1 MFDSIIIGGGAAG
14 LTTAV
19 MIKRELSSANIAVF
33 EQLDRVG
40 KKLSITG
47 NGRCN
52 ITNLNIAPSFFH
64 SKKNETAFKIISNFS
79 LEKVKDFFSSIGV
92 EFVSKNNK
100 VFPRSL
106 QAPSVV
112 DALRFSAEKLG
123 VDLKVSNKVLSV
135 KKEDGYFV
143 VFSNNG
149 NFKTKTL
156 VIATGGLAGGNKLG
170 SSGDGYVFLKSLG
183 HNILPQTPTIVQL
196 KTENTITKMLK
207 GIKVDADATLS
218 FNGTLL
224 KKEYGEIL
232 FCDYGLS
239 GPPILQIS
247 HLAKP
252 GCVVSLDLF
261 PDMDFDILFNKLLK
275 RRELFS
281 GLPLTEFFA
290 GFLNKR
296 LGQAIIKSCNISL
309 SRDCASLEDFEIKE
323 LEAKLKNFE
332 FAVTGNTG
340 FANAQ
345 ATSGGANLKDFS
357 DNLMSKKCLGL
368 FAVGEV
374 LDVDGDCGGYNLHWA
389 WSSANTVSQSVIEY
403 LR

>member
-14 LTTAV
+14 LATAV
-19 MIKRELSSANIAVF
+19 MIKQKLNSANIAVF

-52 ITNLNIAPSFFH
+52 ISNLNLDCDFFH
-64 SKKNETAFKIISNFS
+64 SQNNETPLKIISDFG
-79 LEKVKDFFSSIGV
+79 LENVKDFFSSIGV
-92 EFVSKNNK
+92 EFISENNK
-100 VFPRSL
+100 IYPRSL

-123 VDLKVSNKVLSV
+123 VKLQVSTKVLSV
-135 KKEDGYFV
+135 KKNHELFIV
-143 VFSNNG
+143 STNNG
-149 NFKTKTL
+149 DFKCKSII
-156 VIATGGLAGGNKLG
+156 IATGGLAGGNKLG
-170 SSGDGYVFLKSLG
+170 SNGDGYVFLKKLG

-207 GIKVDADATLS
+207 GIKVNANATLLS
-218 FNGTLL
+218 NGEIL
-224 KKEYGEIL
+224 KKEFGEIL

-247 HLAKP
+247 RLAKP
-252 GCVVSLDLF
+252 GSIVSLDLF
-261 PDMDFDILFNKLLK
+261 YDTDFENLFEKLIK
-275 RRELFS
+275 RKEIFAK
-281 GLPLTEFFA
+281 LPLTEFFA

-296 LGQAIIKSCNISL
+296 LGQAVIKACNISL
-309 SRDCASLEDFEIKE
+309 SRECNSLEDFEIKSI
-323 LEAKLKNFE
+323 ASKLKNFK
-332 FAVTGNTG
+332 FSVTGNTG

-345 ATSGGANLKDFS
+345 ATSGGADLKDFS
-357 DNLMSKKCLGL
+357 DSLMSKKCLGL

-389 WSSANTVSQSVIEY
+389 WSSANAVSQSVIEY